1 MWLPDML
8 RTGHPFFNQ
17 KIAAGR
23 GIQTISNPCN
33 LRQIPQKVTQ
43 NSRNA
48 EVPIVHS
55 QGTQFTVQLVRP
67 FSACRRQGGSHGQC
81 FQLVLDWGCGIKET
95 MMISSNFM
103 AFICVYY
110 IFML

>member
-1 MWLPDML
+1 M
-8 RTGHPFFNQ
+8 
-17 KIAAGR
+17 
-23 GIQTISNPCN
+23 
-33 LRQIPQKVTQ
+33 TQ

-48 EVPIVHS
+48 DVPIVHS

-67 FSACRRQGGSHGQC
+67 FSACRRQGGSHGQF

-103 AFICVYY
+103 ALFVFILYLCYNQTWPEGVGGRERESVVYATKSTN
-110 IFML
+110 MN

>member
-1 MWLPDML
+1 M
-8 RTGHPFFNQ
+8 
-17 KIAAGR
+17 
-23 GIQTISNPCN
+23 
-33 LRQIPQKVTQ
+33 TQ

-48 EVPIVHS
+48 DVPIVHS

-103 AFICVYY
+103 ALFVFILYLCYNQTWPEGVGGRERESVVYATKSTN
-110 IFML
+110 MN